1 MGMSTELLGV
11 DEAELAPTISRSL
24 ERLCATLEADRAY
37 VFKASVSGRSA
48 GQVFEEWWSPEV
60 EQRNTPIP
68 LLPQE
73 AQRFWM
79 GALRSGEVVHAT
91 DVEQLEA
98 RCVEAAAALRSD
110 GVRSIIFV
118 PLRAM
123 MEPVGFIGF
132 EARQRNVDWDERTVA
147 RIRTVGELLV
157 SAVERCQ
164 ADAERDAAALDLET
178 RNAEL
183 ERSNRELQQFASV
196 VSHDLNQ
203 PLVIVRGFLDALSAL
218 AREHPTRAEEADRY
232 ADAATRS
239 ADRMRALIDD
249 VLALAQ
255 AGGPLVHRATV
266 PLGPLVQEVVA
277 DLDALVTDADGQVL
291 VGELPTI
298 QGGKTPLRQLFQNL
312 IANALKYRHPDR
324 KPVVEVSSR
333 DTPTSWVISV
343 ADNGLGIPADR
354 RKDVFEM
361 FVRANEGAERSGLG
375 IGLAVCA
382 RVVANHGGRIWIE
395 GSSSGGTTVK
405 VTLPKAGPDPSP

>member
-11 DEAELAPTISRSL
+11 DEARLAPTIHRAL
-24 ERLCATLEADRAY
+24 EHLCTTLDADRGY
-37 VFKASVSGRSA
+37 VLKASVAGRSA
-48 GQVFEEWWSPEV
+48 GQVFEEWWAPGV

-68 LLPQE
+68 MLPQE

-79 GALRSGEVVHAT
+79 RSLRSGEVVHAT
-91 DVEQLEA
+91 DVEELEA
-98 RCVEAAAALRSD
+98 QSAEAATALRSD

-118 PLRAM
+118 PLRASA
-123 MEPVGFIGF
+123 EPVGFIGF
-132 EARQRNVDWDERTVA
+132 EARRRNINWDARTVA
-147 RIRTVGELLV
+147 RLRTVGELLV

-164 ADAERDAAALDLET
+164 ADAERDAAARDLAT

-232 ADAATRS
+232 AEAATRS
-239 ADRMRALIDD
+239 ADRMRVLIDD

-255 AGGPLVHRATV
+255 AGGPLIDPANV
-266 PLGPLVQEVVA
+266 PLGPLVEEVVT
-277 DLDALVTDADGQVL
+277 DLSALITETGGQVL
-291 VGELPTI
+291 VGELPTV
-298 QGGKTPLRQLFQNL
+298 QGGATPLRQLFQNL
-312 IANALKYRHPDR
+312 VANALKYRHPDR
-324 KPVVEVSSR
+324 PPLVEVSTR
-333 DTPTSWVISV
+333 ETAKSWVISV
-343 ADNGLGIPADR
+343 ADNGIGIPADR

-361 FVRANEGAERSGLG
+361 FVRANDRPERSGLG

-395 GSSSGGTTVK
+395 GSPSGGTTVN
-405 VTLPKAGPDPSP
+405 VSLPKNRPDPQP